1 MNKENGNLHP
11 SVAAFAKK
19 RRKRKTWKKV
29 VSVMSAAVVFVTT
42 YALIIPA
49 ITMNSDTSCGK
60 EEHIHVAGCYV
71 GIESGVEGG
80 VLICTAD
87 NENVH
92 VHGEECYGEAE
103 GGHIHDESCYE
114 YALGQLLCP
123 LPEGEGH
130 SHVEKCWIPGTE
142 PVCGIPEGHI
152 HDQYCFSEDVL
163 VCPTPENHVHVS
175 QCCGYVLDCGLTEC
189 EAHSHMEECF
199 EKTANLICTLEESEG
214 ERPLVCGEEVSEHV
228 HGDECY
234 EARELVCGMEE
245 HTHGLACYANHS
257 ADRETAEQWEASFR
271 GAELS
276 GNWAKDVLAIAET
289 QLGYRESQIN
299 YIVTDE
305 GEVRGYTRYGDWYG
319 DGYDYGD
326 WCAMF
331 ASFCLYYTGVG
342 DAYPTNAYC
351 PFWVNELTELG
362 YYKIPYEYVPESG
375 DLIFFDWERDGIVD
389 HVGFV
394 EKVEGTI
401 VHTIEG
407 NSNSCVERREYE
419 LFDKRIDGYGAMI
432 KSAEPGGEVDKD
444 STNAWVEL
452 VEETDEVIYGLSEEV
467 SREQGA
473 RMMRSGGATYGL
485 SRGLFSNRAIGTPLD
500 LTTYINAVTMY
511 DSDGNPLPGGSM
523 VTEGDVIEF
532 KIEYTITGQQLAVMN
547 GEDVT
552 LISDTLTYSLP
563 EIFEMVRSDS
573 GNIVNAAGQTV
584 GTYVIDSETETITMT
599 FTEDYLKQNA
609 KGIQIHGFISFF
621 STVTKI
627 TENEGEHQDFKFTD
641 KITLGVNIEEKHEAV
656 GDLTIEKSKMN
667 VDGEYIT
674 YELVVT
680 SAEGTSGPVTITDK
694 MSTGLSFVEG
704 ISVQRGNG
712 STVNASFNAVA
723 DKSSFTMEL
732 PEMKAGDSYIVRY
745 RCKADMDLLGADL
758 TVRNTA
764 SVSGKDSDGKDLK
777 DETFVNHTFTA
788 LKKTGVPNADGT
800 ITWTI
805 TINQDKLD
813 ISGWTLEDILTT
825 DKGASSFRGP
835 VTIKNSAG
843 NVVAQNVSL
852 PYTFPEGSKD
862 TYIISYITS
871 HEYDDGTYISNK
883 AILKDEDTDITVVSG
898 TNIGQPVAKSG
909 EAGEVTQ
916 IDGQYVLP
924 ITWTVTIDTSIGE
937 IPANEVLIDAMED
950 WTSHEMYMTYSQLMA
965 AYENIKAALEAAG
978 SSISSFTAKEYKE
991 DMGQASDR
999 KYSLSELS
1007 EDKLYEHFEVTLGK
1021 AIPKGKIVTFTYE
1034 TSGIFENN
1042 VLSGSVYTN
1051 QFNISGRYN
1060 VKANVQFTAGTV
1072 KAKKMALSYYD
1083 PVAHKNSDW
1092 HWNLYHY
1099 NGTDAVTELEYEK
1112 LKEDYLAWTI
1122 ELSAP
1127 LEFLGKG
1134 NIILYE
1140 DLPEGVALRGLTL
1153 PFNSNIPT
1161 NTLKLWDIEPGN
1173 TYEWTFDLYTAEQLL
1188 YWDRRN
1194 PQSVTITINVTES
1207 GDVEM
1212 IIPGVIFETM
1222 AQYATLYNELH
1233 KETPGYQPLDEWY
1246 GYLHIFTQIDDDFE
1260 WTEETERDKVY
1271 IHNFEN
1277 RFTIEDED
1285 GKVLDYGSQTQR
1297 ITKDETAGVI
1307 RKKASTDENNIITY
1321 SVILNAYGR
1330 DLIEN
1335 SDNLAIHDELS
1346 YSSATNDPLRVRLVP
1361 GSVKLYEIDLKSDG
1375 SYTKLSE
1382 IPINY
1387 RYNESSTENGSITNW
1402 LHTVDLTIPDGKSL
1416 VLEYSYKASGNKGAD
1431 HEVFNECTI
1440 TGVGEGELEG
1450 DVKVEIEVKEAAA
1463 QANIK
1468 GVMLYKVDANSDG
1481 IFLENALFNI
1491 YIWNEEQGKYIIVHH
1506 PENGDTEFT
1515 TDVTGAIILDN
1526 STIDEAQ
1533 FAYNTAYYIVE
1544 VESPNGYYL
1553 SPEPYYFY
1561 IAHENTEAYPGC
1573 FPEGF
1578 AGHALT
1584 SGDIIYRQN
1593 VSEFT
1598 EIKVEKYWLDF
1609 LGNPMTVTGDKVKSV
1624 KLELWQEIQGQPESA
1639 KLFGTYTMTPDAE
1652 GNWSLTIGDLPKA
1665 TKNAD
1670 GTRGTNYLYYIKEVK
1685 VGGFLLESATNNEG
1699 TNAGTIRLTNKELEG
1714 YLLPETGGMGTNLYT
1729 IGGLALCAGAAILLL
1744 YNFRPRRKEDFTSS

>member
-1 MNKENGNLHP
+1 MNRENGNLHP
-11 SVAAFAKK
+11 DVAAFAKK
-19 RRKRKTWKKV
+19 RRKRKAWKKV
-29 VSVMSAAVVFVTT
+29 VTAMSAVVVFVTT

-60 EEHIHVAGCYV
+60 EEHVHSESCYV
-71 GIESGVEGG
+71 GIASGVEGG
-80 VLICTAD
+80 ELICTAD

-92 VHGEECYGEAE
+92 VHGDECYGPAE
-103 GGHIHDESCYE
+103 GGHIHDENCYE
-114 YALGQLLCP
+114 YALGELICL

-163 VCPTPENHVHVS
+163 VCPIPENHVHVS
-175 QCCGYVLDCGLTEC
+175 ECCGYVLDCGLEEY
-189 EAHSHMEECF
+189 EAHTHSDECY
-199 EKTANLICTLEESEG
+199 EKIATLICTLEESEG
-214 ERPLVCGEEVSEHV
+214 EKVLLCEEVVSEHI

-234 EARELVCGMEE
+234 EARELICEKEE
-245 HTHGLACYANHS
+245 HTHDLACYANHE

-276 GNWAKDVLAIAET
+276 GNWARDVLAIAET
-289 QLGYRESQIN
+289 QLGYRESQLN
-299 YIVTDE
+299 YIVSED
-305 GEVRGYTRYGDWYG
+305 GAVRGYTRYGDWYG
-319 DGYDYGD
+319 EGYDYGD

-331 ASFCLYYTGVG
+331 ASFCLHYSGVG
-342 DAYPTNAYC
+342 EAYPTNAYC

-362 YYKIPYEYVPESG
+362 YYKIPYEYVPKSG
-375 DLIFFDWERDGIVD
+375 DLIFFDWEQDGIVD

-394 EKVEGTI
+394 EAVEGTM
-401 VHTIEG
+401 VYTIEG
-407 NSNSCVERREYE
+407 NSNASVERREYE
-419 LFDKRIDGYGAMI
+419 LFDKRIDGYGELVQSNAPI
-432 KSAEPGGEVDKD
+432 GEVDKD

-452 VEETDEVIYGLSEEV
+452 IEEADEAIYGLSEEV
-467 SREQGA
+467 LPQEAGVEQGA
-473 RMMRSGGATYGL
+473 PMMRSGGATYGL
-485 SRGLFSNRAIGTPLD
+485 SRGLFGARALGAPLD
-500 LTTYINAVTMY
+500 LTPYINAVTMY
-511 DSDGNPLPGGSM
+511 DANGNLLPSGSM
-523 VTEGDVIEF
+523 VTEGDIIEF
-532 KIEYTITGQQLAVMN
+532 KLEYTITGQQLAVMN
-547 GEDVT
+547 GEDLSVKT
-552 LISDTLTYSLP
+552 DTLTYSLP

-573 GNIVNAAGQTV
+573 GNIVNSSGQTV

-599 FTEDYLKQNA
+599 FSEDYLRQNA

-627 TENEGEHQDFKFTD
+627 TEEEGEHQDFKFTD
-641 KITLGVNIEEKHEAV
+641 KIVLGVNIEEKHEAV
-656 GDLTIEKSKMN
+656 GDLTIQKSKMS

-680 SAEGTSGPVTITDK
+680 SAEGTSGPITITDK
-694 MSTGLSFVEG
+694 MSAGLSFVEG
-704 ISVQRGNG
+704 ISVRRGNG
-712 STVNASFNAVA
+712 SSINAIFNAAA
-723 DKSSFTMEL
+723 DKGSFTMTL
-732 PEMKAGDSYIVRY
+732 PEMKAGDSYVIRY
-745 RCKADMDLLGADL
+745 RCKADIDLLGADL

-788 LKKTGVPNADGT
+788 LKKTGVANDDGT

-825 DKGASSFRGP
+825 DKGASSYRGP

-843 NVVAQNVSL
+843 NVVAQNVTL
-852 PYTFPEGSKD
+852 PYTFPAGSKD
-862 TYIISYITS
+862 TYVIAYTTS
-871 HEYDDGTYISNK
+871 HDYADGVYISNK
-883 AILKDEDTDITVVSG
+883 AILKDDDTDITVVTG
-898 TNIGQPVAKSG
+898 TNIGQPTAKSG

-916 IDGQYVLP
+916 VDGKYVLP

-937 IPANEVLIDAMED
+937 IPAGEVLIDTMED
-950 WTSHEMYMTYSQLMA
+950 WNSNEMYMTYSQLMS
-965 AYENIKAALEAAG
+965 AYNNIKAALEDAG
-978 SSISSFTAKEYKE
+978 SSISQFTAKEYAYE
-991 DMGQASDR
+991 MGQATNR

-1007 EDKLYEHFEVTLGK
+1007 EDKLYEYFEVTLGK
-1021 AIPKGKIVTFTYE
+1021 AIPKEKLITFTYE

-1042 VLSGSVYTN
+1042 VLAGSVYTN

-1060 VKANVQFTAGTV
+1060 IKSNVYFTAGTI

-1083 PVAHKNSDW
+1083 PYNPYNGDW
-1092 HWNLYHY
+1092 LWNYYHY
-1099 NGTDAVTELEYEK
+1099 DGTDGVTELQYEK
-1112 LKEDYLAWTI
+1112 LIDDYLAWTI

-1127 LEFLGKG
+1127 LEFLGTG

-1140 DLPEGVALRGLTL
+1140 DLPDGVEIRGLTL
-1153 PFNSNIPT
+1153 PFRDGIPART
-1161 NTLKLWDIEPGN
+1161 TLELWDIEPGKS
-1173 TYEWTFDLYTAEQLL
+1173 YEWTFDLYTAEQYLN
-1188 YWDRRN
+1188 WSFWQKA
-1194 PQSVTITINVTES
+1194 PVPTIITINVTES

-1212 IIPGVIFETM
+1212 IMPGIIFETM
-1222 AQYATLYNELH
+1222 AQFATLYNEAN
-1233 KETPGYQPLDEWY
+1233 KELFESDPENYKPLDEWY
-1246 GYLHIFTQIDDDFE
+1246 GYLHIFTQIDEDFE
-1260 WTEETERDKVY
+1260 WTEETKKDKVY
-1271 IHNFEN
+1271 VHNFEN

-1297 ITKDETAGVI
+1297 IYKDESSGVI

-1335 SDNLAIHDELS
+1335 SDALAIHDELS
-1346 YSSATNDPLRVRLVP
+1346 YPSTDAKPLRVRLVP

-1375 SYTKLSE
+1375 KYTKLSE

-1387 RYNESSTENGSITNW
+1387 RYNESSTEAGGVTNW
-1402 LHTVDLTIPDGKSL
+1402 LHTLDLTIPDGKSL
-1416 VLEYSYKASGNKGAD
+1416 VLEYSYKASGVKGSD
-1431 HEVFNECTI
+1431 HNVLNECTI
-1440 TGVGEGELEG
+1440 TGVGEGDLEG
-1450 DVKVEIEVKEAAA
+1450 NVKVEIEVKEAAA

-1578 AGHALT
+1578 TGHALT

-1598 EIKVEKYWLDF
+1598 EIKVEKFWLDF
-1609 LGNPMTVTGDKVKSV
+1609 
-1624 KLELWQEIQGQPESA
+1624 
-1639 KLFGTYTMTPDAE
+1639 
-1652 GNWSLTIGDLPKA
+1652 
-1665 TKNAD
+1665 
-1670 GTRGTNYLYYIKEVK
+1670 
-1685 VGGFLLESATNNEG
+1685 VG
-1699 TNAGTIRLTNKELEG
+1699 
-1714 YLLPETGGMGTNLYT
+1714 
-1729 IGGLALCAGAAILLL
+1729 
-1744 YNFRPRRKEDFTSS
+1744 